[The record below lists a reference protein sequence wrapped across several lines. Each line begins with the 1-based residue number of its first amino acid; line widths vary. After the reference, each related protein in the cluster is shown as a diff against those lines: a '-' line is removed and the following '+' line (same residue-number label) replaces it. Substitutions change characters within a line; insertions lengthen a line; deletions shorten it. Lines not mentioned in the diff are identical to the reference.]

1 MGRPDIRIACHRP
14 QQDLIALTSRM
25 SEMQRPHIVGIGE
38 LLWDKLPTGARLGG
52 AVANFAVMSARL
64 GNHSSLVSSIGDD
77 SFGKAAMDLLSQP
90 NLDLSQLQISTPH
103 PTGTVEVSF
112 SSGNQPSYA
121 ISTGVAW
128 DFIRLT
134 SQLLQHAS
142 TADALCFG
150 TLAQRHEVSR
160 ATIQSL
166 VESAFPHCVRVC
178 DVNLRMPFCTPE
190 ILAWSMAHA
199 TVIKVSDEE
208 LPMVFS
214 LLQIE
219 VSTNLSRAAD
229 LLLDYFPQCAM
240 VAMTL
245 GPHGCRL
252 STRGAT
258 GEHPGFPI
266 KLVDTVGA
274 GDAFTA
280 GLVHAYLRGSSLK
293 EIAEIGNL
301 CGSFVASQSGA
312 TPPLPPQLIQHIAG
326 LLEKDSARRQPP
338 LNKR

>member
-1 MGRPDIRIACHRP
+1 
-14 QQDLIALTSRM
+14 M
-25 SEMQRPHIVGIGE
+25 SETQGPHIVGIGE
-38 LLWDKLPTGARLGG
+38 LLWDQLPTGARLGG
-52 AVANFAVMSARL
+52 AVANFTVMSARL
-64 GNHSSLVSSIGDD
+64 GNHTSLVSSIGDD
-77 SFGKAAMDLLSQP
+77 SYGKAAMDLLSQP
-90 NLDLSQLQISTPH
+90 NLDLSQLQISAPY

-128 DFIRLT
+128 DFIQLT
-134 SQLLQHAS
+134 PQLLQHAS

-150 TLAQRHEVSR
+150 TLGQRHDVSR
-160 ATIQSL
+160 ATIQTL
-166 VESAFPHCVRVC
+166 VQAALPHCVRVC

-214 LLQIE
+214 LLRME
-219 VSTNLSRAAD
+219 VPMNLSRAAD
-229 LLLDYFPQCAM
+229 SLLDCFPQCAM

-245 GPHGCRL
+245 GPRGCRL
-252 STRGAT
+252 STRDAT
-258 GEHPGFPI
+258 AEHPGFPI
-266 KLVDTVGA
+266 TLVDTVGA

-280 GLVHAYLRGSSLK
+280 GLVDAYLRGASLK
-293 EIAEIGNL
+293 QIAEIGNL

-312 TPPLPPQLIQHIAG
+312 TPPLPPQLIQQIAG
-326 LLEKDSARRQPP
+326 ILEKEP
-338 LNKR
+338 

>member
-1 MGRPDIRIACHRP
+1 
-14 QQDLIALTSRM
+14 M
-25 SEMQRPHIVGIGE
+25 SEIQGPHIVGIGE
-38 LLWDKLPTGARLGG
+38 LLWDELPTGARLGG

-64 GNHSSLVSSIGDD
+64 GNHTSLVSSIGED
-77 SFGKAAMDLLSQP
+77 SYGQAAMDLLSLP
-90 NLDLSQLQISTPH
+90 NLDLSQLQISKPH

-134 SQLLQHAS
+134 PQLLQHAS

-150 TLAQRHEVSR
+150 TLGQRHEISR

-166 VESAFPHCVRVC
+166 VQAALPHCVRVC
-178 DVNLRMPFCTPE
+178 DVNLRMPFFTPE

-214 LLQIE
+214 LLQSAGIGRVE
-219 VSTNLSRAAD
+219 APADLPRAAD
-229 LLLDYFPQCAM
+229 SLLDYFPECAI

-245 GPHGCRL
+245 GPHGCHL
-252 STRGAT
+252 STRDAT
-258 GEHPGFPI
+258 SEHPGFPI

-280 GLVHAYLRGSSLK
+280 GLVHSYLRGASLAQM
-293 EIAEIGNL
+293 AEIGNL
-301 CGSFVASQSGA
+301 CGSYVAGQPGA
-312 TPPLPPQLIQHIAG
+312 TPPLSPELIHRIEALLAG
-326 LLEKDSARRQPP
+326 GQTSL
-338 LNKR
+338 

>member
-1 MGRPDIRIACHRP
+1 
-14 QQDLIALTSRM
+14 M
-25 SEMQRPHIVGIGE
+25 SEIQGPHIVGIGE
-38 LLWDKLPTGARLGG
+38 LLWDKLPSGARLGG

-64 GNHSSLVSSIGDD
+64 GNHTSLVSSIGDD
-77 SFGKAAMDLLSQP
+77 SYGKAAMDLLSQP
-90 NLDLSQLQISTPH
+90 NLDLSQLQISAPH

-112 SSGNQPSYA
+112 SSANQPSYA
-121 ISTGVAW
+121 ISTAVAW

-134 SQLLQHAS
+134 PQLLQHAS

-150 TLAQRHEVSR
+150 TLGQRHEFSR

-166 VESAFPHCVRVC
+166 VQAALPHCVRVC

-214 LLQIE
+214 LLQNAGIGGME
-219 VSTNLSRAAD
+219 VTADLRSAAE

-252 STRGAT
+252 STRGANS
-258 GEHPGFPI
+258 EHPGFLI
-266 KLVDTVGA
+266 KLIDTVGA

-280 GLVHAYLRGSSLK
+280 GLVHAYLRGASLK
-293 EIAEIGNL
+293 ETAEIGNL

-312 TPPLPPQLIQHIAG
+312 TPALPPQLIQQIAG
-326 LLEKDSARRQPP
+326 LLEQDSERRQP
-338 LNKR
+338 LFK

>member
-1 MGRPDIRIACHRP
+1 
-14 QQDLIALTSRM
+14 M
-25 SEMQRPHIVGIGE
+25 SETQGPHIAGIGE

-64 GNHSSLVSSIGDD
+64 GNHTSLVSSIGDD
-77 SFGKAAMDLLSQP
+77 SYGKAAMDLLSQP
-90 NLDLSQLQISTPH
+90 NLDLSQLQISASH

-112 SSGNQPSYA
+112 SSANQPSYS
-121 ISTGVAW
+121 ISTAVAW
-128 DFIRLT
+128 DFIRLMP
-134 SQLLQHAS
+134 QLLQHAS

-150 TLAQRHEVSR
+150 TLGQRHEVSR

-166 VESAFPHCVRVC
+166 VQAALPHCVRVC

-199 TVIKVSDEE
+199 TIIKVSDEE

-214 LLQIE
+214 LLQSAGIGGME
-219 VSTNLSRAAD
+219 VSANPRWAAD
-229 LLLDYFPQCAM
+229 SLLDYFPQCAM

-258 GEHPGFPI
+258 TQHPGFPI

-280 GLVHAYLRGSSLK
+280 GLVHAYLRGASLK
-293 EIAEIGNL
+293 QIAEIGNL

-312 TPPLPPQLIQHIAG
+312 TPPLPPQLTQQIAG
-326 LLEKDSARRQPP
+326 LLKQDSERRQP
-338 LNKR
+338 LVR

>member
-1 MGRPDIRIACHRP
+1 
-14 QQDLIALTSRM
+14 M
-25 SEMQRPHIVGIGE
+25 SEVQGFHIVGIGE

-64 GNHSSLVSSIGDD
+64 GNHTSLVSSIGDD
-77 SFGKAAMDLLSQP
+77 SYGKSAMDLLSQP
-90 NLDLSQLQISTPH
+90 NLDLSQLQMSASH

-112 SSGNQPSYA
+112 SSANQPSYA

-134 SQLLQHAS
+134 PQLLQHAS
-142 TADALCFG
+142 HADALCFG
-150 TLAQRHEVSR
+150 TLGQRHDVSR
-160 ATIQSL
+160 ATIQAL
-166 VESAFPHCVRVC
+166 VQAALPHCVRVC

-214 LLQIE
+214 LLGIE
-219 VSTNLSRAAD
+219 VSTNLPRAAD

-258 GEHPGFPI
+258 SEHPGFPI

-280 GLVHAYLRGSSLK
+280 GLVHAYLRGASLQ

-312 TPPLPPQLIQHIAG
+312 TPPLSPQLIQQIAG
-326 LLEKDSARRQPP
+326 LLVASGLDFA
-338 LNKR
+338 N

>member
-1 MGRPDIRIACHRP
+1 
-14 QQDLIALTSRM
+14 M
-25 SEMQRPHIVGIGE
+25 SETQGPHIVGIGE
-38 LLWDKLPTGARLGG
+38 LLWDQLPTGARLGG
-52 AVANFAVMSARL
+52 AVANFTVMSARL
-64 GNHSSLVSSIGDD
+64 GNHTSLVSSIGDD
-77 SFGKAAMDLLSQP
+77 SYGKAAMDLLSQP
-90 NLDLSQLQISTPH
+90 NLDLSQLQISAPY

-128 DFIRLT
+128 DFIQLT
-134 SQLLQHAS
+134 PQLLQHAS

-150 TLAQRHEVSR
+150 TLGQRHDVSR
-160 ATIQSL
+160 ATIQTL
-166 VESAFPHCVRVC
+166 VQAALPHCVRVC

-214 LLQIE
+214 LLRME
-219 VSTNLSRAAD
+219 VPMNLSRAAD
-229 LLLDYFPQCAM
+229 SLLDYFPQCAM

-245 GPHGCRL
+245 GPRGCRL
-252 STRGAT
+252 STRDAT
-258 GEHPGFPI
+258 AEHPGFPI
-266 KLVDTVGA
+266 TLVDTVGA

-280 GLVHAYLRGSSLK
+280 GLMDAYLRGASLK
-293 EIAEIGNL
+293 QIAEIGNL

-312 TPPLPPQLIQHIAG
+312 TPPLPPQLIQQIAG
-326 LLEKDSARRQPP
+326 ILEKEP
-338 LNKR
+338 

>member
-1 MGRPDIRIACHRP
+1 MHG
-14 QQDLIALTSRM
+14 
-25 SEMQRPHIVGIGE
+25 PHIVGIGE
-38 LLWDKLPTGARLGG
+38 LLWDKLPTGVRLGG

-64 GNHSSLVSSIGDD
+64 GNHISLVSSIGDD
-77 SFGKAAMDLLSQP
+77 AYGKAAMDLLSQP
-90 NLDLSQLQISTPH
+90 NLDLSQLQSSASH

-134 SQLLQHAS
+134 PQLLRHAS

-150 TLAQRHEVSR
+150 TLGQRHEVSR
-160 ATIQSL
+160 TTIQSL
-166 VESAFPHCVRVC
+166 VQAASLHCVRVC

-208 LPMVFS
+208 LPTVFS
-214 LLQIE
+214 LLQSAGIGGIE
-219 VSTNLSRAAD
+219 VAANLPRAAD

-240 VAMTL
+240 VGMTL
-245 GPHGCRL
+245 GSHGCRL

-258 GEHPGFPI
+258 SEHPGFPI

-280 GLVHAYLRGSSLK
+280 GLVHAYLRGASLK
-293 EIAEIGNL
+293 EVAEIGNL

-312 TPPLPPQLIQHIAG
+312 TPPLPPHLIPQIAG
-326 LLEKDSARRQPP
+326 LLEKDSERRQP
-338 LNKR
+338 LFN